1 MKRIV
6 MVALALACALAPAFS
21 QGKVLKVALIL
32 SGPANDQ
39 GWNAVALQG
48 LKDAEAKFGIQSAYT
63 ENVGNADSEAAFM
76 DYASQGYDLIIGH
89 GFQYGDPAVR
99 VGAKFPK
106 QKFMAIES
114 ASKAGNVASY
124 VIAVEQAGY
133 LMGVL
138 AASMTKTG
146 TIGIVGGVEQ
156 PSIIKMVEA
165 YKLGA
170 KAYNPKVKVF
180 DVYIGSFTDVSLGK
194 EAALAMADKGAD
206 VLSHIANQAGTG
218 VIKAAEER
226 GLLATGDSFDQNF
239 IAPKTVV
246 CSTVYNVPILVTLAV
261 DKVRGG
267 TFGGGI
273 FNMGMK
279 EGVVDIA
286 PYHDFES
293 SIPAKAKDMI
303 AQMKKKIIS
312 GALVIPVITKSTST
326 RSAREPAGPE
336 SAASRG
342 ALPGG

>member
-1 MKRIV
+1 MKRT
-6 MVALALACALAPAFS
+6 LLLACALGLALVPLLAQAGGAAS
-21 QGKVLKVALIL
+21 GKPLQVALIL

-48 LKDAEAKFGIQSAYT
+48 LKDAETKDGIQSTYS
-63 ENVGNADSEAAFM
+63 ENVGIADSESAFM
-76 DYASQGYDLIIGH
+76 NYAAQGYDLVIGH
-89 GFQYGDPAVR
+89 GFQYGDPALH
-99 VGAKFPK
+99 VGKQFPK
-106 QKFMAIES
+106 LHFMAIEAHS
-114 ASKAGNVASY
+114 SGPNVASY
-124 VIAVEQAGY
+124 DIACEQAGY

-138 AASMTKTG
+138 SASMSKTG
-146 TIGIVGGVEQ
+146 KIGIVGGIQQ
-156 PSIIKMVEA
+156 PSIVKVVEA

-170 KAYNPKVKVF
+170 KAYNPAIQVF

-246 CSTVYNVPILVTLAV
+246 CSTIYNVPTLVTIAV
-261 DKVRGG
+261 DKVKNG
-267 TFGGGI
+267 TFKGGI

-286 PYHDFES
+286 SYHDFAS
-293 SIPAKAKDMI
+293 KIPQKAKTMI
-303 AQMKKKIIS
+303 EQLKAKIVS
-312 GALVIPVITKSTST
+312 GAFVVPLIEQSTDH
-326 RSAREPAGPE
+326 
-336 SAASRG
+336 
-342 ALPGG
+342 